1 MENEKYTVYMHKNK
15 INGKVYIGITK
26 QKPQYRWNNG
36 NGYKTQLFYKA
47 ILKYGWDN
55 FEHYILF
62 EHLTKQEAEYKEIQL
77 IKKYKSHC
85 GKYGYNVL
93 DDINKHRTER
103 NLRKKRKKREVKEIT
118 KEKLRKANLGKHLS
132 LETKNKLSK
141 LRKGKSNL
149 KNMKK
154 IICIETNIIY
164 NGLIIASQ
172 KTNINFKNIQSVCSG
187 RSKTAGGYHW
197 QYYDLDKIEEE
208 INNGKN

>member
-1 MENEKYTVYMHKNK
+1 MEEKNYTVYMHKNK

-26 QKPQYRWNNG
+26 QKPQYRWNDG

-77 IKKYKSHC
+77 IKKYNSHC

-103 NLRKKRKKREVKEIT
+103 NLIKKRKKREVKETT

-197 QYYDLDKIEEE
+197 QYYELDKKEEE
-208 INNGKN
+208 K

>member
-26 QKPQYRWNNG
+26 QKPQYRWNDG

-77 IKKYKSHC
+77 IKKYNSHC
-85 GKYGYNVL
+85 SKYGYNVL

-103 NLRKKRKKREVKEIT
+103 NLRKKRKKREVKETT

-197 QYYDLDKIEEE
+197 QYYELDKEEGE
-208 INNGKN
+208 NE

>member
-1 MENEKYTVYMHKNK
+1 MKEKNYTVYMHKNK

-26 QKPQYRWNNG
+26 QKPQYRWNDG

-77 IKKYKSHC
+77 IKKYNSHC

-103 NLRKKRKKREVKEIT
+103 NLRKKRKKREVKETT

-197 QYYDLDKIEEE
+197 QYYELDKESED
-208 INNGKN
+208 K

>member
-1 MENEKYTVYMHKNK
+1 MENKNYTVYMHKNK

-26 QKPQYRWNNG
+26 QKPQYRWNDG

-77 IKKYKSHC
+77 IKKYNSHC

-103 NLRKKRKKREVKEIT
+103 NLRKKRKKREVKETT

-197 QYYDLDKIEEE
+197 QYYELDKKES
-208 INNGKN
+208 

>member
-1 MENEKYTVYMHKNK
+1 MEEKNYTVYMHKNK

-26 QKPQYRWNNG
+26 QKPQYRWNDG

-77 IKKYKSHC
+77 IKKYNSHC

-103 NLRKKRKKREVKEIT
+103 NLRKKRKKREVKETT

-208 INNGKN
+208 NK

>member
-1 MENEKYTVYMHKNK
+1 MAKRRCKYWKKKTTQFICTK
-15 INGKVYIGITK
+15 TK
-26 QKPQYRWNNG
+26 QKPQYRWNDG

-77 IKKYKSHC
+77 IKKYNSHC

-132 LETKNKLSK
+132 HETKQKLSK
-141 LRKGKSNL
+141 LRKGKPNY
-149 KNMKK
+149 KCRKK
-154 IICIETNIIY
+154 VICLETGIIY
-164 NGLIIASQ
+164 DGLINAFQETKIKIA
-172 KTNINFKNIQSVCSG
+172 NIQSVCSN

-197 QYYDLDKIEEE
+197 QYYELDKIESEE
-208 INNGKN
+208 K

>member
-1 MENEKYTVYMHKNK
+1 LEENDYKVYMHKNK
-15 INGKVYIGITK
+15 INNKVYIGITK
-26 QKPQYRWNNG
+26 QKPQYRWNDG

-77 IKKYKSHC
+77 IKKYNSHC

-93 DDINKHRTER
+93 NDINKHRTER
-103 NLRKKRKKREVKEIT
+103 NLRKKRKKREVKEKT

-141 LRKGKSNL
+141 LRKGKSNF

-197 QYYDLDKIEEE
+197 QYYDLDKSE
-208 INNGKN
+208 